1 VSAADAAPR
10 TGGEGPPG
18 LSSAEAARRLAEAG
32 PNEPVP
38 RSRAGF
44 GEQARAQLANPLVLI
59 LLAASGVSFAV
70 GQWLNASII
79 AGIVILGLA
88 LNLLQTYRSGRATEA
103 LRESVA
109 SRASVH
115 RDGRWAEILR
125 REVVPGD
132 LVRLSA
138 GDLVPADADLLEARD
153 LHVQEAS
160 LTGESLPVEKE
171 AGSPREGRSRVFL
184 GTSVVSGAATAVVT
198 ATGAATRFGQTASR
212 VAERPPRTAFETGE
226 RAFGV
231 LMMRVV
237 LFLVLFVLLVNLI
250 LRRDALE
257 SLLFAVALAV
267 GLTPEFLPMIVTVT
281 LANGAV
287 RMARRKVVVKRLAA
301 MQNFG
306 SMNVLCS
313 DKTGTLTR
321 GEMTLTASVDAAG
334 RGDDEVRAFGRLV
347 SRFQTGIRS
356 PFDAAILAGPD
367 PGAGSWTKRDEVPFD
382 FERRRLSVVLESAGN
397 CILITQGAP
406 EAVLPGCATVWA
418 RGAARPL
425 DADAR
430 SHAGQV
436 VRRFGEGGA
445 RVLAVATRAV
455 APRGSYGADDER
467 DLTLRGF
474 LAFDDPPRSDA
485 AELLQ
490 GLRRDGVTVKI
501 LTGDSAVVAGHV
513 CAQVGLAGPAVVE
526 GEELERTTDGALE
539 ALAERAAIFARLS
552 PGQKTRIVRA
562 LQRRGHVVGFLG
574 DGINDA
580 PSLRAADVGISVAG
594 GAEVAREAAEIILL
608 EKGLRV
614 LHRGILEGRRAV
626 ANVTKYLL
634 MGTSSNFGN
643 VLSMAGASLLLPFL
657 PMLPTQ
663 ILLNNFLYDLAQVA
677 IPADHVDPAALRRPR
692 RWDIGLVRRFMVRV
706 GPVSSLFD
714 LLTFVVLLRLFRA
727 DETLF
732 HTGWFVESLA
742 TQTLVIF
749 VIRTRGRP
757 WRSAPASPLVAAAL
771 GAVAAGVLI
780 PYTPLAPALGFRPLP
795 VRYLAFLLVVTA
807 GYLAS
812 VEALKRRLA
821 GWQA

>member
-1 VSAADAAPR
+1 VRRFR
-10 TGGEGPPG
+10 T
-18 LSSAEAARRLAEAG
+18 S
-32 PNEPVP
+32 
-38 RSRAGF
+38 F
-44 GEQARAQLANPLVLI
+44 GAQARAQVANPLVLI
-59 LLAASGVSFAV
+59 LLAASVVSFAL

-79 AGIVILGLA
+79 AGIVVLGLA
-88 LNLLQTYRSGRATEA
+88 LNLLQTYRSSRAAEA

-109 SRASVH
+109 SRASVC
-115 RDGRWAEILR
+115 RDGRWVEVPR
-125 REVVPGD
+125 RDVVPGD

-138 GDLVPADADLLEARD
+138 GDLVPADGELVQSRD

-171 AGSPREGRSRVFL
+171 AGRTTGGRHRVFL
-184 GTSVVSGAATAVVT
+184 GTSVVSGTATAVVT
-198 ATGAATRFGQTASR
+198 ETGPATLFGQTASR
-212 VAERPPRTAFETGE
+212 VAERPPRTAFETGV
-226 RAFGV
+226 RTFGL

-250 LRRDALE
+250 LRRDPLE

-267 GLTPEFLPMIVTVT
+267 GLTPEFLPMIVSVT

-287 RMARRKVVVKRLAA
+287 RMARRKVIVKHLAA

-321 GEMTLTASVDAAG
+321 GEMTLTASLDGAG
-334 RGDDEVRAFGRLV
+334 CPADEPRALARLV
-347 SRFQTGIRS
+347 SQFQAGIRS
-356 PFDAAILAGPD
+356 PFDVAILASPQGQAE
-367 PGAGSWTKRDEVPFD
+367 GWTKRDEVPFD
-382 FERRRLSVVLESAGN
+382 FERRRLSVVLESGGN
-397 CILITQGAP
+397 RVLMTQGAP
-406 EAVLPGCATVWA
+406 EAVLPGCAMVS
-418 RGAARPL
+418 AAGVTERTM
-425 DADAR
+425 DDDAR
-430 SHAGQV
+430 RSAEAAVRELGQ
-436 VRRFGEGGA
+436 GGA

-455 APRGSYGADDER
+455 GPRESYGVDDER

-474 LAFDDPPRSDA
+474 LAFDDPPRADA

-490 GLRRDGVTVKI
+490 GLRRDGIAVKI
-501 LTGDSAVVAGHV
+501 LTGDSAVVARNV
-513 CAQVGLAGPAVVE
+513 CTRVGLDGSALIE
-526 GEELERTTDGALE
+526 GEELDHTSEAALE
-539 ALAERAAIFARLS
+539 AVADRATIFARLS
-552 PGQKTRIVRA
+552 PTQKTRIVRA

-594 GAEVAREAAEIILL
+594 GVEVAREAAEIILL
-608 EKGLRV
+608 ERGLRV

-643 VLSMAGASLLLPFL
+643 VLSMAVASLVLPFL

-663 ILLNNFLYDLAQVA
+663 ILLNNFLYDLAQVP
-677 IPADHVDPAALRRPR
+677 IPADHVDPGALRAPR

-714 LLTFVVLLRLFRA
+714 LLTFAVLLRVFRA
-727 DETLF
+727 DEALF

-749 VIRTRGRP
+749 VIRTRSRP
-757 WRSAPASPLVAAAL
+757 WRSVPARFLVATTL
-771 GAVAAGVLI
+771 AVVATGILI
-780 PYTPLAPALGFRPLP
+780 PYTSLAPALGFRPLP
-795 VRYLAFLLVVTA
+795 VSYLLFLLGVTVT
-807 GYLAS
+807 YLAS

-821 GWQA
+821 RWAA